1 MKTDFKKLFASIL
14 ACISIAPSIN
24 FKVGAVLHGS
34 GSAEDPI
41 LISSAN
47 DWNEIGKKINQDPN
61 FTLNKHFSITKDIIL
76 EKITNFSYW
85 LVFYGFL
92 HGNNHII
99 KTCEIDSEQTL
110 SLIGCVSILAVID
123 SVNLDSY
130 FMLTAGFYGRMIRCK
145 NIYPVPT
152 PLTMFIDDRYARM
165 VDCSTTGKF
174 NMVSLKLNI
183 NSLVMFPS
191 SSSSFPKPMQD
202 TDHIL
207 LPKNKQKYSTL
218 RSFM

>member
-1 MKTDFKKLFASIL
+1 MKTNFKKLFVSIL

-34 GSAEDPI
+34 GSAEDPY
-41 LISSAN
+41 LISSVN
-47 DWNEIGKKINQDPN
+47 DWNEIGKRIRQNPN
-61 FTLNKHFSITKDIIL
+61 FTLNKHFSITRDITFD
-76 EKITNFSYW
+76 KITNFSYW

-99 KTCEIDSEQTL
+99 KTCEIDSERTL

-123 SVNLDSY
+123 SVNVDS
-130 FMLTAGFYGRMIRCK
+130 FFTLTAGLYGRMIRCK
-145 NIYPVPT
+145 NIYSVPT
-152 PLTMFIDDRYARM
+152 LLTMFCDDRYARM

-174 NMVSLKLNI
+174 NTGSLKLNI

-202 TDHIL
+202 IDHIL

-218 RSFM
+218 HSFM